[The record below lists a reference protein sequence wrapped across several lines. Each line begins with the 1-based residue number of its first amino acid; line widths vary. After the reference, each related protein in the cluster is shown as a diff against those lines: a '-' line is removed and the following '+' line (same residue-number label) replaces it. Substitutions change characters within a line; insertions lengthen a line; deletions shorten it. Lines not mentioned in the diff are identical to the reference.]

1 MNLIDL
7 TKFEQLKA
15 TGDLPSPKGAA
26 LAIIRLTQRE
36 DASLTELTHAI
47 RADPAFSGRLIKAAN
62 GVNGIGR
69 RPIVSIQNALTV
81 LGVPGVR
88 SLALGFSLMSSY
100 RGGACANFD
109 YQRFWSHSL
118 ACGIALQALTSA
130 THVSAPEEAFSV
142 GLLARVGELAL
153 ATLFSE
159 RYSDLLERLRR
170 EPGITLFD
178 LEQEAFVV
186 THDVLTASMML
197 DWGMPKIYSDPVCC
211 YETLESVPFQEDSR
225 QYKLAHLLALADVIA
240 DVCLAS
246 QADRRQLLPRLFHLG
261 AIVAFAPDAL
271 NQLCDRVAQD
281 WLDWGA
287 LLKVRATPVPLFEE
301 LSRPVGEAHAGAG
314 MRFLIVADDQA
325 LRASLR
331 AMLVEAGHEVF
342 EAADGRQAFEL
353 ALELN
358 PQMMVVDRL
367 LPGMDG
373 IELTRALRQTRI
385 GRGLYVLLLAEHDD
399 EDELIEALEGGVND
413 FLAKPLKPRVLAA
426 RLSAAQR
433 VARLQQ
439 ELERD
444 REEIRH
450 TAAELEV
457 TNRRLQEVALTDILT
472 GFPNRR
478 YAIERI
484 EQEWAASQ
492 RNHRPLAAMVIDVDE
507 FKQINDA
514 YGHDV
519 GDTVLRQVAAALKS
533 GVRVQDVVCRF
544 GGDEFLVI
552 CPDTSLEAAQAC
564 AERMRHAVEAVIIG
578 SGTAKRS
585 GSISVGVAV
594 RDAAMADF
602 DALIKRADQGVFI
615 AKERGRNRVAAV
627 QTEGILIKNGNK
639 S

>member
-26 LAIIRLTQRE
+26 LAIIRMTQRE
-36 DASLTELTHAI
+36 DVPLGELTHAI
-47 RADPAFSGRLIKAAN
+47 RTDPAFSGRLIKAAN

-88 SLALGFSLMSSY
+88 SLALGFSLISSY
-100 RGGACANFD
+100 RGGNCENFD

-118 ACGIALQALTSA
+118 VCGIALQALTTAIHISQ
-130 THVSAPEEAFSV
+130 PEETFSV

-153 ATLFSE
+153 ATLFPE
-159 RYSDLLERLRR
+159 RYSDLLGRLKR
-170 EPGITLFD
+170 EPDSALFD
-178 LEQEAFVV
+178 LEQDAFVL
-186 THDVLTASMML
+186 THDVLSASMML
-197 DWGMPKIYSDPVCC
+197 EWGMPKIYSDPVCF
-211 YETLESVPFQEDSR
+211 YESLGAMPFQDGSR
-225 QYKLAHLLALADVIA
+225 QFKLAYLLALADAIA
-240 DVCLAS
+240 DVCLAP
-246 QADRRQLLPRLFHLG
+246 QTGRRQLLPRLSHLG
-261 AIVAFAPDAL
+261 AILSFDADTL
-271 NQLCDRVAQD
+271 NGVCDKVAQD

-287 LLKVRATPVPLFEE
+287 LLKVGAAPVPPFGE
-301 LSRPVGEAHAGAG
+301 LSLPVEEAYAGAG
-314 MRFLIVADDQA
+314 MRVLLVDGDPA

-331 AMLVEAGHEVF
+331 AMLVKAGHEVF
-342 EAADGRQAFEL
+342 EAGDGRQAFEM
-353 ALELN
+353 ALDLR
-358 PQMMVVDRL
+358 PQMMVVDRSMS
-367 LPGMDG
+367 GMDG

-385 GRGLYVLLLAEHDD
+385 GRGIYILVLTPHDD
-399 EDELIEALEGGVND
+399 EEALIEALESGVND
-413 FLAKPLKPRVLAA
+413 FMIQPLKPRVLAA

-433 VARLQQ
+433 VVRLQQ
-439 ELERD
+439 ELEGD
-444 REEIRH
+444 REELRH
-450 TAAELEV
+450 TAVELEV
-457 TNRRLQEVALTDILT
+457 VNRRLQEVALTDMLT
-472 GFPNRR
+472 NFPNRR

-484 EQEWAASQ
+484 EQEWASVL

-514 YGHDV
+514 FGHDA

-552 CPDTSLEAAQAC
+552 CPDTSLESALAC
-564 AERMRHAVEAVIIG
+564 AERMRRAVEAV
-578 SGTAKRS
+578 SVGTSTAARS
-585 GSISVGVAV
+585 GSISISVGVAV
-594 RDAAMADF
+594 REVAMTDF

-615 AKERGRNRVAAV
+615 AKERGRNRVVAA
-627 QTEGILIKNGNK
+627 QAEGVDRD

>member
-36 DASLTELTHAI
+36 DASLAELTHAI

-159 RYSDLLERLRR
+159 RYSDILERLQR

-178 LEQEAFVV
+178 LEQEAFVL

-211 YETLESVPFQEDSR
+211 YETLESIPFQEDSR

-240 DVCLAS
+240 DVCLAA

-261 AIVAFAPDAL
+261 TTLSFETDVL
-271 NQLCDRVAQD
+271 NQLCDKVAQD
-281 WLDWGA
+281 WRDWGA
-287 LLKVRATPVPLFEE
+287 LLKVGTAPVPLFEE
-301 LSRPVGEAHAGAG
+301 LSLPPKDAHAGG
-314 MRFLIVADDQA
+314 LRVLLVDDDQA
-325 LRASLR
+325 ARALLRSVLA
-331 AMLVEAGHEVF
+331 EAGHEVF
-342 EAADGRQAFEL
+342 EAADGRQAFEA
-353 ALELN
+353 ALDLN
-358 PQMMVVDRL
+358 PQMMVLARQ

-399 EDELIEALEGGVND
+399 EDELIEALESGVND
-413 FLAKPLKPRVLAA
+413 FLTKPLKPRVLAA

-492 RNHRPLAAMVIDVDE
+492 RNHRPLAAMVIDVDQ

-615 AKERGRNRVAAV
+615 AKERGRNRVAAA
-627 QTEGILIKNGNK
+627 QAEDIGIKNSGK